1 MSWRWRLVLAGA
13 VAGLLVALTAAAC
26 AAASVASG
34 APTWAGPWTLAFRF
48 RTPDRAPAEAMAA
61 VAAALTVI
69 VFVLAGLRAV
79 LLLSTPAVTAVGA
92 SKWGT
97 RGHARTAGLLQREG
111 VVVGRWV
118 DGRGKPEL
126 LAYDGPEHQLV
137 AGASRSGKGTGHV
150 VPTLLNW
157 RGSALVYDLKG
168 ELWAVTAGF
177 RDRFGHSVRFA
188 PTRPGTCRFNPL
200 LEIRREHMVRDAQ
213 NLAAILVDPS
223 GAKPSLDVWDQSA
236 SQFLTALILHVLLSE
251 PDGKKHLGR
260 VRELLLDFEETV
272 SLMQRTLHEVDTE
285 TGEAV
290 VHPEIARC
298 ARSLAEHGERF
309 CSSVRGTMEGYL
321 ILWADPEVVAA
332 TSVSDF
338 CASDLM
344 VGEHPLT
351 LYIEPPPSDADRL
364 RPLIRAM
371 LYQISRCLMQEL
383 ETDNRGRA
391 KRHKLLLQLDE
402 FPTLGK
408 LPFIADNLRQMAG
421 YGLKAHLI
429 VQSFSDIAEAYG
441 RDNTILDNCH
451 VVVAFASADIQSA
464 ERVSKMTGTVL
475 EHRSSFSRRR
485 MAPLDHRSRTESRSE
500 QLRPLLNPGEV
511 RELPSDQQLVFV
523 NGSPPLRTRK
533 VRYFEDP
540 GFTGRLHPPPPGGG
554 QRPPDSFA
562 GVEWCGVAALGVLP
576 RDPEEGDGG
585 PLGGRPASP
594 AWAAEP
600 PAGPRKPPPR
610 LTPPPDAAAP
620 RPDAAGQAPT
630 PPDEDTLISEEDIDA
645 VLGPPRGRFDL

>member
-1 MSWRWRLVLAGA
+1 M
-13 VAGLLVALTAAAC
+13 
-26 AAASVASG
+26 
-34 APTWAGPWTLAFRF
+34 
-48 RTPDRAPAEAMAA
+48 
-61 VAAALTVI
+61 
-69 VFVLAGLRAV
+69 
-79 LLLSTPAVTAVGA
+79 LLLSTPAVAAVGA

-97 RGHARTAGLLQREG
+97 RGHARVAGLLQREG
-111 VVVGRWV
+111 VVVGRWD
-118 DGRGKPEL
+118 DGRGRPEL

-168 ELWAVTAGF
+168 ELWSVTAGF

-260 VRELLLDFEETV
+260 VRELLLDFEETISV
-272 SLMQRTLHEVDTE
+272 MQRTLHEVDVE
-285 TGEAV
+285 TGEAM

-332 TSVSDF
+332 TSASDF

-464 ERVSKMTGTVL
+464 RAGLKDDRHGAGAPQQLQPAADGPAGPPLPHGVPQRAAAAAAQPRGGARAAQRPAAGLRQRLAADADPQGAVLRGPRLHRAAAPAAAGGRATATGLVGGGRVAGRVGA
-475 EHRSSFSRRR
+475 RRAAPRRR
-485 MAPLDHRSRTESRSE
+485 
-500 QLRPLLNPGEV
+500 
-511 RELPSDQQLVFV
+511 RERR
-523 NGSPPLRTRK
+523 G
-533 VRYFEDP
+533 
-540 GFTGRLHPPPPGGG
+540 GR
-554 QRPPDSFA
+554 
-562 GVEWCGVAALGVLP
+562 AALGAGGSAPDSGSTAGDRTRPQTGSPCAAAAVLP
-576 RDPEEGDGG
+576 DRSGMRRDDRRHRQG
-585 PLGGRPASP
+585 
-594 AWAAEP
+594 
-600 PAGPRKPPPR
+600 
-610 LTPPPDAAAP
+610 
-620 RPDAAGQAPT
+620 
-630 PPDEDTLISEEDIDA
+630 
-645 VLGPPRGRFDL
+645 F